1 MGLAKRLKKAVIK
14 AKMENLPFTAT
25 YQELKCSKEQFR
37 QLMIYKSGIYNGRM
51 IKDRDS
57 NSQVHSEI
65 PFIADR
71 TIQFMMNTRSKQ
83 IKRKLTSPIAKFF
96 ENKDGWEEKNGHWPS
111 FESMYL
117 YPAGKET
124 CFTDPEIKKIDSF
137 LCAIYPEVLQLVKKQ
152 GVLISNEFVRIYGAN
167 QKPRFAFINH
177 VRERFKKETIWHVDT
192 VRFCS
197 VVINLSDA
205 CPAVLEFRR
214 DRIFETVTLNNMGDY
229 VIFNLTKHRVV
240 SNGNDLNR
248 SRKTVVF
255 HY

>member
-25 YQELKCSKEQFR
+25 YQELKCSKEKFR
-37 QLMIYKSGIYNGRM
+37 QLMIYKAGIYNGRM

-96 ENKDGWEEKNGHWPS
+96 ENKDGWEEKNEHWSS

-117 YPAGKET
+117 CPAGTET
-124 CFTDPEIKKIDSF
+124 CFTDPEKNKIDSF
-137 LCAIYPEVLQLVKKQ
+137 LRAIYPEVLELVKKQ

-167 QKPRFAFINH
+167 KKPRFAFINN
-177 VRERFKKETIWHVDT
+177 VCEGNEKETIWHVDT
-192 VRFCS
+192 VTFCS
-197 VVINLSDA
+197 VVINLSDS

-214 DRIFETVTLNNMGDY
+214 NRILKTVALNNMGDY
-229 VIFNLTKHRVV
+229 VIFNLTRHRVV
-240 SNGNDLNR
+240 SNGNDLNL